1 MGSSIYERLVG
12 IYCKKDGET
21 IRHKGGGN
29 LSMGK
34 GIELQYNYACHESFV
49 HPCTFLAMVELW
61 SLKSVLLATLNQ
73 FCLID
78 GVS

>member
-1 MGSSIYERLVG
+1 MGKQLG
-12 IYCKKDGET
+12 I
-21 IRHKGGGN
+21 RGGGD

-34 GIELQYNYACHESFV
+34 GIELQYNCACHESFV
-49 HPCTFLAMVELW
+49 HPCTFLVMAELW

-78 GVS
+78 GGS